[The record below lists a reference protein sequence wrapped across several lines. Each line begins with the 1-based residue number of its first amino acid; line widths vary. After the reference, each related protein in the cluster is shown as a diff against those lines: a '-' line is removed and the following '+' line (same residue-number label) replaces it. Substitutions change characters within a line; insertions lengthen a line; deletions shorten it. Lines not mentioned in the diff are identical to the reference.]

1 MLYFCVRILIE
12 VVINLTTMMTRT
24 GVVGRKLRACLRRCY
39 HCRQSYFGRVIDSH
53 DNWPPVSVISWV
65 AYNAGGVGTSTCV
78 SPGLLIWAIL
88 DDDGDEVVV
97 GVLR

>member
-1 MLYFCVRILIE
+1 M
-12 VVINLTTMMTRT
+12 
-24 GVVGRKLRACLRRCY
+24 
-39 HCRQSYFGRVIDSH
+39 
-53 DNWPPVSVISWV
+53 SVISLV
-65 AYNAGGVGTSTCV
+65 AYNNGRGVGTSTCV